1 MDGENRL
8 GKLLPKSIKAK
19 RRQRKSGVTGDAS
32 SDDIPPRGRS
42 TTAISRENSTTTT
55 ESDGRGS
62 LNMADE
68 EETSLISY
76 DSDPDS

>member
-1 MDGENRL
+1 MDSENRL

-42 TTAISRENSTTTT
+42 TVSTISRETT
-55 ESDGRGS
+55 ESDTTGS
-62 LNMADE
+62 LSLADE
-68 EETSLISY
+68 EGDKTSLICY